1 MRMLLVQIGY
11 VVVGLLHL
19 LCIWVDHIL
28 FFGFQLF
35 FCLIFLWLVMTMGLR
50 RSYRLYQL

>member
-1 MRMLLVQIGY
+1 MRMLLVQISH

-19 LCIWVDHIL
+19 LCIWVDHKL

-35 FCLIFLWLVMTMGLR
+35 FCLIFLMVGNEYETA
-50 RSYRLYQL
+50 